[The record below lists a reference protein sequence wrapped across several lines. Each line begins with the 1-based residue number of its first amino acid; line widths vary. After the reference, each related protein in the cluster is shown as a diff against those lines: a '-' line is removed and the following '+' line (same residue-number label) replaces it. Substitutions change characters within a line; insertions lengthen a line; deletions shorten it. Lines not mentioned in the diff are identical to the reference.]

1 MLYLQAEEASL
12 QLSDLR
18 EICRHDR
25 IGALIVFV
33 DLVDYQL
40 GVSFY
45 YQAANTETC
54 RGAQARKQSLILGHV
69 VCGLEVKA
77 NDVPQRLARWGSE
90 NHSSPRALE
99 GERAVEMHGPGRC
112 RRAGVRIDLLGGS
125 R

>member
-18 EICRHDR
+18 EICHHDR
-25 IGALIVFV
+25 IRALIVFV

-40 GVSFY
+40 GVSFH

-69 VCGLEVKA
+69 IGGLEVEV
-77 NDVPQRLARWGSE
+77 NDVLQRLARRGSE
-90 NHSSPRALE
+90 DHSSPRALE
-99 GERAVEMHGPGRC
+99 GERAIKVHGPGC
-112 RRAGVRIDLLGGS
+112 C
-125 R
+125 

>member
-12 QLSDLR
+12 QLSDLH

-25 IGALIVFV
+25 IRALIVFV

-45 YQAANTETC
+45 YQAVNTETY

-69 VCGLEVKA
+69 VGGLEVKA
-77 NDVPQRLARWGSE
+77 DDVLQCLACRGSE
-90 NHSSPRALE
+90 DHSSPRALE
-99 GERAVEMHGPGRC
+99 GERAVEVHC
-112 RRAGVRIDLLGGS
+112 
-125 R
+125 

>member
-18 EICRHDR
+18 EVCRHDR

-40 GVSFY
+40 RVSFH

-54 RGAQARKQSLILGHV
+54 RGAQACKQSLIFGHV
-69 VCGLEVKA
+69 VNGLEVEA
-77 NDVPQRLARWGSE
+77 NDVLQRLARRGSE
-90 NHSSPRALE
+90 NHCSPRALE
-99 GERAVEMHGPGRC
+99 GERAIEVHCPGRC
-112 RRAGVRIDLLGGS
+112 
-125 R
+125 